1 MPLADLQKKTSSLR
15 ENPNEF
21 VVEREREYLGHLKML
36 TILLKY
42 LDHLEGGVSGDFSF

>member
-21 VVEREREYLGHLKML
+21 VVERERERVLGSSEDADDPFEVL
-36 TILLKY
+36 
-42 LDHLEGGVSGDFSF
+42 GSSRGRCFR